1 MRTTRRLING
11 ETLVLD
17 VPDAETM
24 PPATAISVLA
34 QDGLELEVNSGG
46 SDHLEHYLAVSGST
60 LTGEI
65 QLRNGVTLRHGR
77 YGGDPAQG
85 MAFSVRVGDH
95 EIFGFTVPTLDLEG
109 LSALLS
115 QVEFTAHADGAVL
128 TPGGSVTWS
137 DYRTHD
143 VAQVV
148 HLAQGR
154 RALLDVRRTRTGVTR
169 PSGPG
174 LDVRGGR
181 LSRSAED
188 ERAHYAVLEAAAFV
202 VYGIPGTAEDVD
214 ALATSLSQVT
224 AELA

>member
-17 VPDAETM
+17 VPDAGSM

-46 SDHLEHYLAVSGST
+46 PGHLEHYLAVSGST
-60 LTGEI
+60 LTAEI
-65 QLRNGVTLRHGR
+65 QLRNGATLRHGR

-85 MAFSVRVGDH
+85 LAFSVRVGEH
-95 EIFGFTVPTLDLEG
+95 EVYGFTVPSLDLEG

-115 QVEFTAHADGAVL
+115 QVEFTTHADGPAIA
-128 TPGGSVTWS
+128 PGGSVTWS
-137 DYRTHD
+137 DFRTHD

-148 HLAQGR
+148 QLDQGR
-154 RALLDVRRTRTGVTR
+154 RALLDVRRTRTGGTR

-174 LDVRGGR
+174 LDVLGGR
-181 LSRSAED
+181 LSRSAKD

-202 VYGIPGTAEDVD
+202 IYGIPGTEEDVD